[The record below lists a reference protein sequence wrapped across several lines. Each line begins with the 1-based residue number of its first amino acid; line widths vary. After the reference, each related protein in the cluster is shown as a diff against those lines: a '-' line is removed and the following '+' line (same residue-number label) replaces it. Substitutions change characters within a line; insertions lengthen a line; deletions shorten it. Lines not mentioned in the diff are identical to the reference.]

1 MLVLKYVISG
11 LLLWL
16 SVGHHQ
22 EFDNASLSPD
32 LHSDTVTSAIHQK
45 HQGLNADV
53 SFELNPVDLLYKTSK
68 TSFGFVK
75 NRVLISVDETY
86 HRELLYFKIGSNIPL
101 QLTTRKRIFPFHC
114 FT

>member
-16 SVGHHQ
+16 SVGQHQ
-22 EFDNASLSPD
+22 EFDNTSLSPD
-32 LHSDTVTSAIHQK
+32 LHSDTVTSSIHKK
-45 HQGLNADV
+45 HHGLISDI

-75 NRVLISVDETY
+75 NRVLRNANETY
-86 HRELLYFKIGSNIPL
+86 NHELLYFKIGSNIPL